1 MMYQFFWSR
10 AASIWI
16 AALYVLLG
24 LALLLF
30 PTLSGS
36 VLVWS
41 LAAGAGVYAVS
52 HLFRYLKGRKQQQS
66 SGGDLFLSV
75 LPLAF
80 SVFALLWP
88 EAVLSFLPLVLG
100 SLLLIDGVGKLPL
113 AVAALREKS
122 SVRLPMTLSSLL
134 PMAVGAV
141 ILVNPF
147 QTAQVA
153 IAVFGLALIADGIS
167 DFWTAITTKK
177 TSPLP
182 DAPVSE
188 APVQEET
195 L

>member
-1 MMYQFFWSR
+1 MVYQFFWSR

-30 PTLSGS
+30 PALSGS

-41 LAAGAGVYAVS
+41 LAAGAGIYAVS
-52 HLFRYLKGRKQQQS
+52 HLLRYLKGRKQQQS
-66 SGGDLFLSV
+66 SGGDLFLTI

-80 SVFALLWP
+80 SIFALFWP

-113 AVAALREKS
+113 AIAALREKS
-122 SVRLPMTLSSLL
+122 PVRLPVTLSSFL
-134 PMAVGAV
+134 PMAVGVV

-147 QTAQVA
+147 QTAQVV
-153 IAVFGLALIADGIS
+153 IAVFGIALIADGIS

-177 TSPLP
+177 SSQLP
-182 DAPVSE
+182 GEPVPE
-188 APVQEET
+188 TPVQEET

>member
-66 SGGDLFLSV
+66 SGGDLLLTI

-80 SVFALLWP
+80 SVFALFWP

-100 SLLLIDGVGKLPL
+100 SLLLDGVGKLPL
-113 AVAALREKS
+113 AVAALRKKS
-122 SVRLPMTLSSLL
+122 SVRLPVTLSSLL

-147 QTAQVA
+147 QTAQVV
-153 IAVFGLALIADGIS
+153 IAVFGLALIADGVS
-167 DFWTAITTKK
+167 DLWTAITAKK
-177 TSPLP
+177 SSQTSGV
-182 DAPVSE
+182 PVSE
-188 APVQEET
+188 APVQEDT

>member
-52 HLFRYLKGRKQQQS
+52 HLFRYLKGRKQQQP

-100 SLLLIDGVGKLPL
+100 SLLLIDGVGTFW
-113 AVAALREKS
+113 LRSRRMISRRLEISLGASEEVGS
-122 SVRLPMTLSSLL
+122 SMMMNL
-134 PMAVGAV
+134 G
-141 ILVNPF
+141 F
-147 QTAQVA
+147 
-153 IAVFGLALIADGIS
+153 
-167 DFWTAITTKK
+167 
-177 TSPLP
+177 
-182 DAPVSE
+182 
-188 APVQEET
+188 
-195 L
+195 